1 MNITQKQTILTEI
14 ETIQGFD
21 FDQMVISQFPENTDF
36 KTIMFGKYNVLDFKS
51 LLFKTLK
58 QLKSELENGLGLMLP
73 NQENFYNDFGSV
85 TLDSDMQNFR
95 TYLGNIANK
104 DNAAEVLDR
113 LIYYQIR
120 QGFWDR
126 SRVKLH
132 DVNLDKINAADLQL
146 ELVQKKLE
154 ANLESFNNLKTKFET
169 KIEEVTAFFTTK
181 QQEMA
186 EVTRLLTEATAS
198 DTKITELVSASTN
211 KETEI
216 DGILKNIKDKV
227 EVVNQNIEEYEKEFT
242 AIEKNANE
250 QKNQLFENIKQS
262 VEKLEF
268 AKQGIEFIESNRLE
282 IIRLTGMAADGTL
295 GSKFD
300 ERKITLANGLSFW
313 KWGIPI
319 VTIISIAWV
328 IIVFTLL
335 PAHTDN
341 VWINL
346 LINLLKTS
354 PAFVLLG
361 FVFTQYGK
369 ERNLQE
375 EYAFKSAVAMTLTA
389 YSNMLEKNDSEEN
402 KTRQEMLHN
411 SIQQVYLQPQIHP
424 KKSDKIY
431 SMNGKH
437 LKEAIETLSDTL
449 KNIKSLN

>member
-1 MNITQKQTILTEI
+1 MNIAQKQMILTEI

-21 FDQMVISQFPENTDF
+21 FDQMVLNQFPENTDF

-51 LLFKTLK
+51 LLSKTIK
-58 QLKSELENGLGLMLP
+58 QLKNELENGLGLMLP
-73 NQENFYNDFGSV
+73 NQENFYNDFGAV
-85 TLDSDMQNFR
+85 TLDSDMQNLR
-95 TYLGNIANK
+95 TYLVNIANK
-104 DNAAEVLDR
+104 DSAAELLDR

-126 SRVKLH
+126 SKVKLH
-132 DVNLDKINAADLQL
+132 DVNTDKINATEQQL
-146 ELVQKKLE
+146 ELVQKKL
-154 ANLESFNNLKTKFET
+154 ATNLESFSELRKQFET
-169 KIEEVTAFFTTK
+169 KIEEVNTFFTTK
-181 QQEMA
+181 QQEMI
-186 EVTRLLTEATAS
+186 EVGRLLTEATAS
-198 DTKITELVSASTN
+198 NTKITELVSGSTN

-227 EVVNQNIEEYEKEFT
+227 EIVNQNIIEYQTEFST
-242 AIEKNANE
+242 IQTNASE
-250 QKNQLFENIKQS
+250 QKNQLFKNIKES
-262 VEKLEF
+262 VEKLES
-268 AKQGIEFIESNRLE
+268 AKEGIEFIESNRSE
-282 IIRLTGMAADGTL
+282 IVRLTGMAADGSL

-300 ERKITLANGLSFW
+300 QRKITLANGLSFW

-319 VTIISIAWV
+319 VTIISILWV
-328 IIVFTLL
+328 IIVFTWL
-335 PAHTDN
+335 PAHTEN

-389 YSNMLEKNDSEEN
+389 YSNMLEKNDNESN

-411 SIQQVYLQPQIHP
+411 SIRQVYLQPQIHP
-424 KKSDKIY
+424 QKPDKIF

-437 LKEAIETLSDTL
+437 LKESIQTLSDAI